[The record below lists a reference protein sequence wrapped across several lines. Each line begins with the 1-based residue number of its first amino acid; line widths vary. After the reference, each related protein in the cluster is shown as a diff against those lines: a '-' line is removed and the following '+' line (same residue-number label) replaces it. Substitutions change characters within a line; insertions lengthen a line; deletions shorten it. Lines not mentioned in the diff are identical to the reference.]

1 MSMISKMSLA
11 DPIFKS
17 LKDRLLFEAYK
28 LEKEP
33 DEYVNNDEKREYFI
47 NFLRFKTIITFL
59 KSLKIKNIIAYYNIL

>member
-33 DEYVNNDEKREYFI
+33 AEYVNNDEKREYFI